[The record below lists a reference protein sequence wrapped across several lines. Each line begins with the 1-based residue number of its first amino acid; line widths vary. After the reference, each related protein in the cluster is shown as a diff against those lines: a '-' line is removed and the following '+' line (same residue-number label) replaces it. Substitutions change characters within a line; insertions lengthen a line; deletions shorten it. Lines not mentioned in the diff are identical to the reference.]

1 MVKEKERERKEG
13 KEPMNRESERTEYKL
28 LGPNGKLPDSLIKEV
43 VAFINSDGGEIYV
56 GIADDG
62 TIIGVENPDDTM
74 NRITSTIRDNI
85 RPEMLMFISVTDMEL
100 DGKIVIKIK
109 VQPGT
114 SKPYYISGKGI
125 RPEGVYIRKGSSTIP
140 ASEATIKEMLMQ
152 TSGRS
157 YESARSIE
165 QDLTFNALKKEM
177 SLHNLELGE
186 SQMKTLHLIG
196 NDDLYTN
203 LALLLSDQC
212 PFTTKVAVFEENDPL
227 IFQDRREMKGSILT
241 QLDDVLTYVDQYN
254 KTHAQVGAKYRADK
268 KDYPP
273 EAIREALLNC
283 IVHRDY
289 SFSGSNIINIYAD
302 HIEFISIGSLLPGL
316 SMESVM
322 RGLSQSRNK
331 NLAEIFYRL
340 TLVESYGTGIKKIIK
355 LFDGYKAPEFATE
368 EGGFFVTMYSKN
380 KTEKEPQ
387 KKKQLQ
393 GAEEMIMECVN
404 KNGSITRNEAEEL
417 LKVKQTRAY
426 SLLKKLCDAGELEAV
441 SEGKNTKYIKAE

>member
-1 MVKEKERERKEG
+1 MNKE
-13 KEPMNRESERTEYKL
+13 NERTEYKL
-28 LGPNGKLPDSLIKEV
+28 LGPKGKLPDSLIKEV
-43 VAFINSDGGEIYV
+43 VAFANSDGGEIYV
-56 GIADDG
+56 GIADNG
-62 TIIGVENPDDTM
+62 TIFGVDNPDDAM

-85 RPEMLMFISVTDMEL
+85 RPEMLMFISAMDIEL
-100 DGKIVIKIK
+100 DGKTVIKIN

-114 SKPYYISGKGI
+114 SKPYYVSGKGI

-152 TSGRS
+152 ASGGS

-165 QDLTFNALKKEM
+165 QDLTFKALKKEM

-196 NDDLYTN
+196 NDGLYTN

-227 IFQDRREMKGSILT
+227 IFQDRREMTGSILT
-241 QLDDVLTYVDQYN
+241 QLDDVLAYIDQYN
-254 KTHAQVGAKYRADK
+254 KTHAQVGAKYREDK

-289 SFSGSNIINIYAD
+289 SFSGSNIINIYDD
-302 HIEFISIGSLLPGL
+302 HMEFISIGSLLPGI
-316 SMESVM
+316 SIESVM

-331 NLAEIFYRL
+331 NLADIFYRM

-355 LFDGYKAPEFATE
+355 LFEGYKSPEFATE

-380 KTEKEPQ
+380 KIEKKPQ
-387 KKKQLQ
+387 MTRQLQ
-393 GAEEMIMECVN
+393 DADKMIMESVN
-404 KNGSITRNEAEEL
+404 KNGFVTRADVEEIL
-417 LKVKQTRAY
+417 NVKQTRAY
-426 SLLKKLCDAGELEAV
+426 MILKKLCDAGELQSV
-441 SEGKNTKYIKAE
+441 SEGKNTKYVKAN

>member
-1 MVKEKERERKEG
+1 
-13 KEPMNRESERTEYKL
+13 MNRENEKTEYKL
-28 LGPNGKLPDSLIKEV
+28 IGQNGKLPDSLIKEV
-43 VAFINSDGGEIYV
+43 VAFVNSDGGEIYV

-62 TIIGVENPDDTM
+62 TIVGVENPNDTM
-74 NRITSTIRDNI
+74 GRITSTIRDNV

-125 RPEGVYIRKGSSTIP
+125 RPEGVYIRKGSSAIP

-165 QDLTFNALKKEM
+165 QNLTFNALEKEM
-177 SLHNLELGE
+177 SLHNLEFGE
-186 SQMKTLHLIG
+186 SQMQTLHLIG
-196 NDDLYTN
+196 RDGLYTN

-227 IFQDRREMKGSILT
+227 IFQDRREMTGSILK
-241 QLDDVLTYVDQYN
+241 QLDDVLAYIDQYN
-254 KTHAQVGAKYRADK
+254 KTHAQVGAKYRDDK

-273 EAIREALLNC
+273 QAIREALLNC

-289 SFSGSNIINIYAD
+289 SFTGSNIINIYED
-302 HIEFISIGSLLPGL
+302 HMEFISIGSLLPGL

-340 TLVESYGTGIKKIIK
+340 TLVESYGTGIKKIMK
-355 LFDGYKAPEFATE
+355 LFDGYQAPEFATA

-380 KTEKEPQ
+380 KTGKKSQTETPLQDVEKMILESVA
-387 KKKQLQ
+387 KK
-393 GAEEMIMECVN
+393 GFVTRTDVEEMLN
-404 KNGSITRNEAEEL
+404 L
-417 LKVKQTRAY
+417 KQTRAY
-426 SLLKKLCDAGELEAV
+426 TILRKLCDIGALQAV
-441 SEGKNTKYIKAE
+441 SEGKNTKYIKA